1 MTTETPSFSEKT
13 NLENL
18 KISEARLLDVPCYH
32 CGQAIAPDGLVQRHV
47 GGEQRDFCCHGC
59 AGACEAIYDAGLDA
73 FYLRASKDDT
83 WQPPQ
88 AVPNDL
94 AMFDHDE
101 IQRQFIA
108 NMGDVREITLMADGI
123 HCAACVWL
131 IEHRLAKEAGVL
143 LANVNFTTRRIKL
156 RWDNRVIALSRILH
170 ILAELGYASTPYDP
184 QLSQKALE
192 DYNRGLLYRFAF
204 AAFAM
209 MNIMWVSISLYFGA
223 ADDAEYKQFFHWVA
237 LALATPTLLYSGQ
250 PFFVGA
256 WQALRGR
263 RLGMDVSIALGI
275 LTTYCYSLYVT
286 LMPESGGAVY
296 FDTLVDFMF
305 FLLLGRYLESISK
318 SKAVDATHR
327 LLELQPKVAR
337 KRMDDGSEKLEAV
350 RLLKAGDL
358 VWVHPADRIPVD
370 GVVVEGE
377 SHINEAMLTGES
389 RSVHKRVGDKVSAG
403 THNQEGALLV
413 EVQQLLADSMLGRII
428 ALVEEAQGS
437 KAPIQRT
444 ADAVV
449 PWFVATT
456 LSLATFALIFW
467 WWQSGL
473 DTAIMSA
480 TAVLIVTCP
489 CAFGL
494 ATPMAIAVASGVGA
508 RMGILIK
515 HGAVLERLSQ
525 ATHVVFDKTGTLT
538 TGKMSV
544 TDWHIW
550 HTDEALTQVWEAMAT
565 LEQRSEH
572 ALATALL
579 AFSEQQ
585 GVKARSSQGFVAL
598 SGRGVQAQ
606 IDGVLWQAG
615 SVGWMREQSLPFSE
629 GILSWVGVQEQQG
642 RTIVCLTRAGDLV
655 ATVAVGDALREDA
668 VSVVQALK
676 ERGIVVSMVTGDRK
690 AVADAFALQLGG
702 MDVQAEVLP
711 ADKEAAVRA
720 LQGEGRVV
728 VFVGDGVNDAPA
740 LVRADVGIALG
751 SGTEVSVDS
760 AQVVL
765 LNDRLQ
771 SVLTSIDLSRV
782 ALRTIRQNIGMSL
795 LYNVIMVPL
804 AVSAKLTP
812 LMAAIGMPVSSL
824 LVIGNAAR
832 IRGRFLKG

>member
-1 MTTETPSFSEKT
+1 MTAEK
-13 NLENL
+13 
-18 KISEARLLDVPCYH
+18 CYH
-32 CGQAIAPDGLVQRHV
+32 CGQAIAQDGLVQRTV
-47 GGEQRDFCCHGC
+47 GGESRDFCCHGC
-59 AGACEAIYDAGLDA
+59 AGACEAIYEAGLGS
-73 FYLRASKDDT
+73 FYGRAVKDDA

-88 AVPNDL
+88 AVPTDL
-94 AMFDHDE
+94 AMYDHDE
-101 IQRQFIA
+101 VQSQFVA
-108 NMGDVREITLMADGI
+108 TLGDTRDIVLMADGI

-131 IEHRLAKEAGVL
+131 IEHRLAKESAIL
-143 LANVNFTTRRIKL
+143 MANVNFTTRRIKL
-156 RWDNRVIALSRILH
+156 RWDNTKIKLSRILQ

-192 DYNRGLLYRFAF
+192 AYNRGLLYRFAV

-209 MNIMWVSISLYFGA
+209 MNIMWIAISLYYG
-223 ADDAEYKQFFHWVA
+223 ADDDPEYRQFFHWVA
-237 LALATPTLLYSGQ
+237 LGIATPTLLYSGQ
-250 PFFVGA
+250 PFFIGA
-256 WQALRGR
+256 WQALRAR

-275 LTTYCYSLYVT
+275 LTTYCYSFYVT
-286 LMPESGGAVY
+286 VTPGAGGEVY

-350 RLLKAGDL
+350 RLLKAGDM

-377 SHINEAMLTGES
+377 GHVNEAMLTGES
-389 RSVHKRVGDKVSAG
+389 RAVHKRVGDKVSAG
-403 THNQEGALLV
+403 THNQEGALLI
-413 EVQQLLADSMLGRII
+413 EVQHLLADSVLGRII
-428 ALVEEAQGS
+428 TLVEEAQGS

-444 ADAVV
+444 ADLIV

-456 LSLATFALIFW
+456 LSLAAFALIFW
-467 WWQSGL
+467 WINAGV
-473 DTAIMSA
+473 DTAIMAA

-525 ATHVVFDKTGTLT
+525 VTHVVFDKTGTLT
-538 TGKMSV
+538 QGNMHVAAWQTWQNV
-544 TDWHIW
+544 TDAKLW
-550 HTDEALTQVWEAMAT
+550 AVLAT
-565 LEQRSEH
+565 VEQRSEH
-572 ALATALL
+572 ALAQALF
-579 AFSEQQ
+579 AFSEKQ
-585 GVKARSSQGFVAL
+585 GATPLESVGFVAL
-598 SGRGVQAQ
+598 SGRGVQTQ
-606 IDGVLWQAG
+606 IDGILWQVG
-615 SVGWMREQSLPFSE
+615 SIGWMREQSIDLSDAV
-629 GILSWVGVQEQQG
+629 LSWMLAQEQQG
-642 RTIVCLTRAGDLV
+642 NTLVCVVCDGVLV
-655 ATVAVGDALREDA
+655 ATVSLGDVLRDDA
-668 VSVVQALK
+668 ISVIAALK
-676 ERGIVVSMVTGDRK
+676 SRGIAVSMVTGDRLL
-690 AVADAFALQLGG
+690 VAQAFAAQLGG

-711 ADKEAAVRA
+711 ADKDVAVRA
-720 LQGEGRVV
+720 LQGESRVV

-751 SGTEVSVDS
+751 SGTEVSIDS

-771 SVLTSIDLSRV
+771 SVLTTIDLSRV
-782 ALRTIRQNIGMSL
+782 ALRTIRQNIGLSL
-795 LYNVIMVPL
+795 LYNIIMVPL
-804 AVSAKLTP
+804 AVAAKLTP
-812 LMAAIGMPVSSL
+812 LMAAIGMPISSL

-832 IRGRFLKG
+832 IRGRFLKR

>member
-1 MTTETPSFSEKT
+1 MTEIMTAEQ
-13 NLENL
+13 
-18 KISEARLLDVPCYH
+18 CYH
-32 CGQAIAPDGLVQRHV
+32 CGQTIASEGLVQREV
-47 GGEQRDFCCHGC
+47 GSEQRDFCCHGC
-59 AGACEAIYDAGLDA
+59 AGACEAIYEAGLDS
-73 FYLRASKDDT
+73 FYQRANKNDK

-88 AVPNDL
+88 AVPKDL
-94 AMFDHDE
+94 AMYDHDE
-101 IQRQFIA
+101 IQSQFVT
-108 NMGDVREITLMADGI
+108 NLGDVREITLMADGI

-131 IEHRLAKEAGVL
+131 IEHRLAKEVGIQS
-143 LANVNFTTRRIKL
+143 ANVNFTTRRIKL
-156 RWDNRVIALSRILH
+156 RWDNRIIALSRILQ

-192 DYNRGLLYRFAF
+192 AYNRSLLYRFAF

-209 MNIMWVSISLYFGA
+209 MNIMWVSVSLYFGA

-250 PFFVGA
+250 PFFIGA
-256 WQALRGR
+256 WQALRAR

-286 LMPESGGAVY
+286 LMPDSGGAVY

-350 RLLKAGDL
+350 RLLKAGDM
-358 VWVHPADRIPVD
+358 VWVHPSDRIPVD
-370 GVVVEGE
+370 GVVVDGEGHVNE
-377 SHINEAMLTGES
+377 SMLTGES
-389 RSVHKRVGDKVSAG
+389 RAVHKRIGDKVSAG

-413 EVQQLLADSMLGRII
+413 EVQQLLAESMLGRII

-437 KAPIQRT
+437 KAPIART
-444 ADAVV
+444 ADAVI
-449 PWFVATT
+449 PWFVAVT
-456 LSLATFALIFW
+456 LSLAAFALIFW

-525 ATHVVFDKTGTLT
+525 VTHVVFDKTGTLT

-544 TDWHIW
+544 AQWQIW
-550 HTDEALTQVWEAMAT
+550 QADSEPTQYLTALAT
-565 LEQRSEH
+565 LEKRSEH
-572 ALATALL
+572 ALAKALL
-579 AFSEQQ
+579 TFSDQRGIKPLE
-585 GVKARSSQGFVAL
+585 SSGFVAL

-606 IDGVLWQAG
+606 LDNVLWQAG
-615 SVGWMREQSLPFSE
+615 SVGWMREQSIHFSDTALMW
-629 GILSWVGVQEQQG
+629 INTQEQQG
-642 RTIVCLTRAGDLV
+642 RTLVCLIRAGELM
-655 ATVAVGDALREDA
+655 ATFAVGDVLREDA
-668 VSVVQALK
+668 IAVIAALK
-676 ERGIVVSMVTGDRK
+676 LRGISVSMVTGDRK
-690 AVADAFALQLGG
+690 AVATVFAAQLGG

-711 ADKEAAVRA
+711 NEKDAAVRA
-720 LQGEGRVV
+720 LQGDGCVV

-795 LYNVIMVPL
+795 LYNAIMVPL
-804 AVSAKLTP
+804 AIAAKLTP
-812 LMAAIGMPVSSL
+812 LMAAIGMPISSL

-832 IRGRFLKG
+832 IRGRFLSD

>member
-1 MTTETPSFSEKT
+1 MTAEK
-13 NLENL
+13 
-18 KISEARLLDVPCYH
+18 CYH
-32 CGQAIAPDGLVQRHV
+32 CGQSIASEALVQSEV

-59 AGACEAIYDAGLDA
+59 AGACEAIYEAGLDS
-73 FYLRASKDDT
+73 FYQRATKDET

-88 AVPNDL
+88 AVPKDL
-94 AMFDHDE
+94 AMYDHDE
-101 IQRQFIA
+101 IQSQFVTSL
-108 NMGDVREITLMADGI
+108 GEVREITLMADGI

-131 IEHRLAKEAGVL
+131 IEHRLAKESAIL
-143 LANVNFTTRRIKL
+143 MANVNFTTRRIKL
-156 RWDNRVIALSRILH
+156 RWDNRDILLSRILQ

-192 DYNRGLLYRFAF
+192 AYNRGLLYRFAF

-223 ADDAEYKQFFHWVA
+223 ADDAQYKQFFHWVA

-250 PFFVGA
+250 PFFIGA

-275 LTTYCYSLYVT
+275 LTTYGYSLYVT
-286 LMPESGGAVY
+286 LVPESGGAVY

-337 KRMDDGSEKLEAV
+337 KRVDDGSEKLEAV

-370 GVVVEGE
+370 GIVVEGD

-389 RSVHKRVGDKVSAG
+389 RAVHKRIGDKVSAG

-456 LSLATFALIFW
+456 LSLAIFALVFW

-473 DTAIMSA
+473 DTAIMAA

-508 RMGILIK
+508 RLGILIK

-525 ATHVVFDKTGTLT
+525 TTHVVFDKTGTLT
-538 TGKMSV
+538 SGKMDVAAWQSWRA
-544 TDWHIW
+544 DGDI
-550 HTDEALTQVWEAMAT
+550 AQVWAVFAA

-572 ALATALL
+572 ALAQALF
-579 AFSEQQ
+579 AFAQKQEIQSIE
-585 GVKARSSQGFVAL
+585 SLGFMTL

-615 SVGWMREQSLPFSE
+615 SVGWMTELSVSLSDDVLLW
-629 GILSWVGVQEQQG
+629 IAAQETQG
-642 RTIVCLTRAGDLV
+642 RTLVCLSCVGELV
-655 ATVAVGDALREDA
+655 ATVAVGDVLREDA
-668 VSVVQALK
+668 VSVIQALK
-676 ERGIVVSMVTGDRK
+676 ARGIVVSMVTGDRQ
-690 AVADAFALQLGG
+690 AVADAFAAQLGG
-702 MDVQAEVLP
+702 MAVQAEVLP
-711 ADKEAAVRA
+711 SDKDAALRA
-720 LQGEGRVV
+720 LQGDGRVV

-795 LYNVIMVPL
+795 LYNAIMVPL
-804 AVSAKLTP
+804 AVAAKLTP
-812 LMAAIGMPVSSL
+812 LMAAIGMPISSL

-832 IRGRFLKG
+832 IRGRFLKKS